1 MDKKL
6 KNDFGGHGVTQ
17 NGLKTA
23 LKIKESY
30 GKGDPLV
37 LPEDRSR
44 ILLPENFINV
54 DLNLKGYEDPIALA
68 MVAARDPEAP
78 MALAAATRLSPLA
91 RNKKLISGVCELVGD
106 ASRHELVKKCIE
118 LVRDNDFSQ
127 DAVYAVRRQTAK
139 FIVHSRKQYT
149 GALRMNL
156 RSLIE
161 GDIAP
166 RKFVQEFYEL
176 TEAGNMRTDIRKKL
190 ILSLLLSDT
199 IRPSIKFLMLE
210 NFHRLP
216 ATVRHS
222 IILSVLKA
230 DDSRHIDVIK
240 EELRYMLFHE
250 RETGVVH

>member
-1 MDKKL
+1 MDEKL
-6 KNDFGGHGVTQ
+6 KGEFSGHGVTQ

-37 LPEDRSR
+37 LPDDRSR

-54 DLNLKGYEDPIALA
+54 EVNLKGYEDPIALA

-106 ASRHELVKKCIE
+106 ASRHELVRKCIE
-118 LVRDNDFSQ
+118 LVRDDDFSP
-127 DAVYAVRRQTAK
+127 DSINAVRRQTA
-139 FIVHSRKQYT
+139 
-149 GALRMNL
+149 
-156 RSLIE
+156 
-161 GDIAP
+161 
-166 RKFVQEFYEL
+166 KFVQEFYEL

-216 ATVRHS
+216 TAARHA
-222 IILSVLKA
+222 IIISVLKA

-240 EELRYMLFHE
+240 EELRYMLLQE
-250 RETGVVH
+250 REAGAIH